1 MVDKVTYSLEEFVL
15 NLDEKEVEVMTTFV
29 LALLEQRSQ

>member
-1 MVDKVTYSLEEFVL
+1 MVDKVTNSLEEFVL
-15 NLDEKEVEVMTTFV
+15 NLDEKEVEVMITFV